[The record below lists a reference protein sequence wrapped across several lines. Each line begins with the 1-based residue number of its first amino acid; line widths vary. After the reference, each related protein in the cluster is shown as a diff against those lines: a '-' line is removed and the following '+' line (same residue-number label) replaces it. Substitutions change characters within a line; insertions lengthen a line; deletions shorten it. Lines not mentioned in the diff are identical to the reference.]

1 MIYDMIKSKWDLHI
15 FESGV
20 YQMMNFTKMHGLGND
35 FIIVTGES
43 KLPDQASE
51 LAIKLCD
58 RFFGIGADGL
68 VYILPSEKADFMMRI
83 MNSDG
88 SEAEQCGNA
97 IRCVSKYVYDHGL
110 IQQTEI
116 SIETIG
122 AGAQKVQ
129 LFLKEGKVDTVR
141 VDMGQPI
148 LKGTMVPTI
157 VDQDIVKDYPI
168 EVDGREFRFTAVS
181 MGNPHCVIYVDDAIN
196 MDLQT
201 WGPQIETHPMF
212 PRKVNVEFVTVKS
225 RDYADMRVW
234 ERGAGP
240 TLACGTG
247 ACATLVASVLNGLT
261 DREATISLKG
271 GNLFIE
277 WNESD
282 NHVYMTGPAQ
292 EAYKGTVEI

>member
-1 MIYDMIKSKWDLHI
+1 
-15 FESGV
+15 
-20 YQMMNFTKMHGLGND
+20 MNFTKMHGLGND
-35 FIIVTGES
+35 FIIIAGES
-43 KLPDQASE
+43 KLPELASE

-68 VYILPSEKADFMMRI
+68 VYILPSQKADFMMRI

-97 IRCVSKYVYDHGL
+97 IRCVAKYVYEHSL

-116 SIETIG
+116 TIETIG
-122 AGAQKVQ
+122 AGTQKVQ
-129 LFLKEGKVDTVR
+129 LFLKDGKVDTVR

-148 LKGTMVPTI
+148 LKGTEVPTT

-168 EVDGREFRFTAVS
+168 VVDGREFRFTAVS

-201 WGPQIETHPMF
+201 WGPKLETHPMF
-212 PRKVNVEFVTVKS
+212 PRKINVEFVTVKS

-247 ACATLVASVLNGLT
+247 ACATLVASVLNGVT

-277 WNESD
+277 WNEAD

-292 EAYKGTVEI
+292 EVYKGMVEI